1 MERDYPVTVMLE
13 DADTQTGWS
22 WCEATQHLAA
32 LEELPGAESAIYLQ
46 SSKVNT
52 PTSCKIG

>member
-1 MERDYPVTVMLE
+1 MERDYPVMVMLE

-46 SSKVNT
+46 SSKSTLQPPV
-52 PTSCKIG
+52 K